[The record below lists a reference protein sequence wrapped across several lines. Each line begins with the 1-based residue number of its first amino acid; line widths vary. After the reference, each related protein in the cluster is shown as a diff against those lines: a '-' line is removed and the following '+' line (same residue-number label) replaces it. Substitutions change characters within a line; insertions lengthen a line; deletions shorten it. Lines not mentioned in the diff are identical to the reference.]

1 MAKPPA
7 KRPVIA
13 VRKPPADPNTF
24 VTEGTTALRHLDT
37 KGTKSTKGKPAAPVS
52 SSMHY
57 TRKDGVVLKRTNLY
71 LPADVAKALA
81 IYAVTNERDQSDV
94 ATEGVCRLLGLA
106 WPRR

>member
-1 MAKPPA
+1 MPKPA

-13 VRKPPADPNTF
+13 VRKPPADPDTF
-24 VTEGTTALRHLDT
+24 VTEGTKALRHLDT
-37 KGTKSTKGKPAAPVS
+37 KSTKGAKSKPAAPAS

-106 WPRR
+106 WPRP